1 MQGVIYSILCLWGDD
16 WSHCRGRH
24 DCHCW
29 WTWHAC
35 AWSLMSAEGSKRTFA
50 ADSTCRGYRLQVLY
64 ACMYL
69 YIYIHVIVPIAHQPF
84 VGVWSALCWCLIS
97 SKNQIKLEIGE
108 NSAGLQ
114 YLNCLRDL
122 QLRVCCYNLLYANCF
137 YHILDADAERIQ
149 MNAEGL
155 SLVLGPETLRC
166 TGSAHSR
173 LMMPL
178 PLDSPPCMVEAA
190 LPWDQ
195 HLVVAKKIWM

>member
-1 MQGVIYSILCLWGDD
+1 MYIY
-16 WSHCRGRH
+16 
-24 DCHCW
+24 
-29 WTWHAC
+29 
-35 AWSLMSAEGSKRTFA
+35 
-50 ADSTCRGYRLQVLY
+50 V
-64 ACMYL
+64 
-69 YIYIHVIVPIAHQPF
+69 YIHVIVPIAHQPF

-97 SKNQIKLEIGE
+97 SKNQIKLEIGD

-114 YLNCLRDL
+114 YLNCLRAL

-137 YHILDADAERIQ
+137 YHILDADAERMQ

-155 SLVLGPETLRC
+155 SLVLGTETLRC

-178 PLDSPPCMVEAA
+178 PLDSPPCTVEAA

-195 HLVVAKKIWM
+195 HLVVAKKNLDVEKDNFLKR

>member
-1 MQGVIYSILCLWGDD
+1 MIVTAGGLDMHVPGAWWVLKVPSEPLLPIQLAGVIGSRYYM
-16 WSHCRGRH
+16 
-24 DCHCW
+24 
-29 WTWHAC
+29 HAC
-35 AWSLMSAEGSKRTFA
+35 I
-50 ADSTCRGYRLQVLY
+50 
-64 ACMYL
+64 